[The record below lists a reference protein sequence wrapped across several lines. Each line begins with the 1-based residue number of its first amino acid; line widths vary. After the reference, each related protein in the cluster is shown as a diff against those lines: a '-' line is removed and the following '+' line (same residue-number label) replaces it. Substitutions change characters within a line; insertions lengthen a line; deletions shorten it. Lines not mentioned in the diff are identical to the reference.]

1 MATVKVFPLNPSGAA
16 TLAQFPYSGQ
26 VVAGSDGAFT
36 IDVRDLPEAQRG
48 GFSVAFNAVMQALFA
63 SGNAGGTALG
73 PLAAN
78 ADKLF
83 SSAAASNGSMAIA
96 NQPDYPRQIQW
107 VFFPGTSLT
116 SAGTLTL
123 YYNANDGTV
132 LQTDSFALVTAA
144 STNISGQATKGVARM
159 TSMAITGLVGGNSP
173 TIRIGTTAA
182 LAVPVLAGTQDIAIL
197 GEALDAAGVAV
208 ANAGTLT
215 NAGIYTP
222 NTAPTASH
230 TYQVNYSLAVAS

>member
-1 MATVKVFPLNPSGAA
+1 MATIKVFPLNPTGAP
-16 TLAQFPYSGQ
+16 TLAQLPITGQ
-26 VVAGSDGAFT
+26 VAAGSDGAFT
-36 IDVRDLPEAQRG
+36 IDIRDLPEAQRA
-48 GFSVAFNAVMQALFA
+48 GFSVVFNAVMQATFV
-63 SGNAGGTALG
+63 GTNAAGLGRG

-78 ADKLF
+78 ADLLF
-83 SSAAASNGSMAIA
+83 SSAAASVGSITIA
-96 NQPDYPRQIQW
+96 AQPDFARQVQW
-107 VFFPGTSLT
+107 VFFPGTSLV
-116 SAGTLTL
+116 SAGTLSL

-132 LQTDSFALVTAA
+132 LQTDNFSLITAL
-144 STNISGQATKGVARM
+144 STNISGQATKGVAHM

-182 LAVPVLAGTQDIAIL
+182 LAVPILAGTQDAVIL
-197 GEALDAAGVAV
+197 GELNNATGATT

-222 NTAPTASH
+222 NTAPTASN

>member
-1 MATVKVFPLNPSGAA
+1 
-16 TLAQFPYSGQ
+16 
-26 VVAGSDGAFT
+26 
-36 IDVRDLPEAQRG
+36 
-48 GFSVAFNAVMQALFA
+48 
-63 SGNAGGTALG
+63 
-73 PLAAN
+73 
-78 ADKLF
+78 
-83 SSAAASNGSMAIA
+83 
-96 NQPDYPRQIQW
+96 
-107 VFFPGTSLT
+107 
-116 SAGTLTL
+116 L

-132 LQTDSFALVTAA
+132 LQTDTYSLVTAL
-144 STNISGQATKGVARM
+144 STNISGNATKGVAHM

-182 LAVPVLAGTQDIAIL
+182 LAVPILAGTQDSAIL
-197 GEALDAAGVAV
+197 GEALDAAGVAT